1 MPNNDLVEI
10 LVILPLTCIKMNATV
25 FKCCAAYA
33 FIRVLFLIACDFY
46 CVVNETDQT
55 VQEKKMLVM
64 PWLVMP
70 WLEGKLTTLISS
82 KNVYLAICSEMIF

>member
-1 MPNNDLVEI
+1 
-10 LVILPLTCIKMNATV
+10 MNATV

-33 FIRVLFLIACDFY
+33 FIRVVFLIACDFY

-64 PWLVMP
+64 PWL
-70 WLEGKLTTLISS
+70 EGKLTTLISS
-82 KNVYLAICSEMIF
+82 KNVCLAV